1 MLDFVESYRTHA
13 VLAMHLGV
21 AVPRH
26 AGACGGDP
34 APGGV
39 RHTGPGAL
47 GLEGRVPRAW
57 RGRVS
62 YRVTLSAL
70 IDDAVSSLPV
80 EALAPLG
87 EVNVVLSLS
96 PSSGSSFAR
105 PLAQGSGGPR

>member
-1 MLDFVESYRTHA
+1 M
-13 VLAMHLGV
+13 
-21 AVPRH
+21 
-26 AGACGGDP
+26 
-34 APGGV
+34 
-39 RHTGPGAL
+39 
-47 GLEGRVPRAW
+47 
-57 RGRVS
+57 S

-87 EVNVVLSLS
+87 QVNVVLSLS